1 MQRDRKQG
9 PSTRWSGKLILTM
22 FVVTCS
28 LPIIG
33 KLYDTYRSHW
43 ATRKDALVK
52 AGASPRSNE
61 HKQVAQDKPEMRHK
75 TSRQD
80 EPAKTSMAA
89 RPTGASLVHEKAP
102 EKLEADLK
110 ARRNPPASP
119 IQEPGAATR
128 TIVGQ

>member
-9 PSTRWSGKLILTM
+9 SSARWSGKIILAM
-22 FVVTCS
+22 LVVASS

-33 KLYDTYRSHW
+33 KLYDTYRSHC

-52 AGASPRSNE
+52 AGASPRSSE
-61 HKQVAQDKPEMRHK
+61 HKQVAQDKPEMHHK
-75 TSRQD
+75 TSCQD

-89 RPTGASLVHEKAP
+89 RPTGTALVHEKAP

-119 IQEPGAATR
+119 IQGPGATTR
-128 TIVGQ
+128 AITGQ